1 MSVTTDQIQLDAY
14 GPQRFAEH
22 QPFGPNG
29 YLFTVPG
36 DYPTDIPTSL
46 HVTNSEMAVYRTRAS
61 GAECWEVRDVN
72 GERRVWAEA
81 ETRREAVGL
90 ALNEIARVR
99 RERAAEIA
107 ERRVNILGLPP
118 VAVETDTADAP
129 PEDTDNGSSVVTD
142 PVTAAFSAM
151 FEDAYVQA
159 KQTRRAALAAAAAYA
174 AHLVRPHLPT
184 AAALTVDVTNG
195 GLRAVLDN
203 DRTTLWYA
211 PACPTG
217 LDDATVEE
225 VEGLMRD
232 ALEFGADEKSLEETG
247 WQNPGAYDDTY
258 DLELKQR

>member
-1 MSVTTDQIQLDAY
+1 MSDTIDQIQLDAY
-14 GPQRFAEH
+14 GPDQFAEH
-22 QPFGPNG
+22 QPFGRVG

-36 DYPTDIPTSL
+36 DFPADVPPSLDVTDW
-46 HVTNSEMAVYRTRAS
+46 EMAVYRTRAS
-61 GAECWEVRDVN
+61 AAECWEVRDVY
-72 GERRVWAEA
+72 GHRKVWAEA
-81 ETRREAVGL
+81 DTRREAVGL
-90 ALNEIARVR
+90 AFNEIARVR

-118 VAVETDTADAP
+118 VAVEAP
-129 PEDTDNGSSVVTD
+129 PEDTGEGLATD

-151 FEDAYVQA
+151 FEDAYGQA

-174 AHLVRPHLPT
+174 AHLIRPHLPT

-203 DRTTLWYA
+203 DRKALWYA
-211 PACPTG
+211 PASPVG

-232 ALEFGADEKSLEETG
+232 ALEFGADEKSLEQAG
-247 WQNPGAYDDTY
+247 WHNPGAYDDTY
-258 DLELKQR
+258 DLELPPR